1 MYSNP
6 DEAERAFY
14 EAFEA
19 ADLTAMMRVWADDD
33 TIACAHPMGKLLQG
47 RTSVHDSWR
56 QLFSGDQRLRFNIRH
71 QQVRHTESL
80 AIHSVLEVI
89 HVRGDDRAR
98 PPIIATNVFVHTEQG
113 WRMVLHHASPSV
125 IDNTRSEPP
134 ESEDSAPPSLH

>member
-1 MYSNP
+1 MYSTP

-47 RTSVHDSWR
+47 RAAVHESWR
-56 QLFSGDQRLRFNIRH
+56 QLFSGDQRLRFQIQH
-71 QQVRHTESL
+71 QQVRKTDTL
-80 AIHSVLEVI
+80 AIHSVFEAI
-89 HVRGDDRAR
+89 HVRGDDRDR
-98 PPIIATNVFVHTEQG
+98 PPIIATNVFVRSDQG

-125 IDNTRSEPP
+125 IDNTQS
-134 ESEDSAPPSLH
+134 ESEESAPPSVH